1 MKKIIIY
8 LLIFYSIALPAQ
20 VAGYMGKRATLVY
33 SFGLHPASAVITNF
47 FGTQNPNQEFSLNT
61 THIIEFNYM
70 VKPKGAVSFVF
81 DYSHL
86 GLGIEDTYDNR
97 FSYSGS
103 NAYPAILHLKAFCL
117 GYKFFSRNRIAP
129 LGSYMKWE
137 GVFVYN
143 TMKYDTKG
151 AFETVQE
158 QVNNGWGTTTVT
170 KKNPVTDPPG
180 KVNSFG
186 GGISMSLGRQKIFF
200 DKIVFD
206 MGVRFAFVLAPD
218 GYSITAYAQQFPTFS
233 RTFFNQLVN
242 FKIGLGFLAF

>member
-1 MKKIIIY
+1 MKKIIVFLY
-8 LLIFYSIALPAQ
+8 LLSSLTLSAQ

-33 SFGLHPASAVITNF
+33 TFGYHPALGVIIDF
-47 FGTQNPNQEFSLNT
+47 FGTQNPHEDFSLNT
-61 THIIEFNYM
+61 THMLEFNYL
-70 VKPKGAVSFVF
+70 VKPKGAFSFVF

-86 GLGIEDTYDNR
+86 GLGFNDDSR

-103 NAYPAILHLKAFCL
+103 QAYPAFLNLKAFCI

-158 QVNNGWGTTTVT
+158 QNYNGWVTSYAT
-170 KKNPVTDPPG
+170 KKNPVTDPSG

-186 GGISMSLGRQKIFF
+186 GGISMSLGRQKIFY

-218 GYSITAYAQQFPTFS
+218 GYSNVKYAQEFPTLT
-233 RTFFNQLVN
+233 RTFFNQVVN
-242 FKIGLGFLAF
+242 LRIGMGFLAF

>member
-1 MKKIIIY
+1 MKKIIVF
-8 LLIFYSIALPAQ
+8 LFLVSSITISAQ

-33 SFGLHPASAVITNF
+33 SFGYHPALGVIIDL
-47 FGTQNPNQEFSLNT
+47 FGTQNPHEDFSLNT
-61 THIIEFNYM
+61 THMLEFNYL
-70 VKPKGAVSFVF
+70 VRPKGAFSLVF

-86 GLGIEDTYDNR
+86 GLGFNNDSK

-103 NAYPAILHLKAFCL
+103 TAYPAYLNLKAFCI

-143 TMKYDTKG
+143 TMKYDTKD
-151 AFETVQE
+151 AFETLDVGQY
-158 QVNNGWGTTTVT
+158 NNGWGTYVA
-170 KKNPVTDPPG
+170 KKNPVSDPSG
-180 KVNSFG
+180 KVNSIG
-186 GGISMSLGRQKIFF
+186 GGISMSLGRQKIFY

-218 GYSITAYAQQFPTFS
+218 GYSNVKYAQEFPTWS
-233 RTFFNQLVN
+233 RTFFNQVVN
-242 FKIGLGFLAF
+242 LRIGIGFFAF